1 MKIRPKLPYFLFLF
15 IISIVGCA
23 VLKIDVDVYK
33 GPLNNSEDMQGKQLV
48 AMVAGTKDLLVQLRN
63 NLELESLEKNKEI
76 LQDNEYEKR
85 KELIT
90 NLKGWINVNIVG
102 SATVSG
108 IGYTTDKNGHL
119 VKSAPMQYISR
130 TMQGTTTVI
139 TYTLY
144 GTETVFDTSYDIFTS
159 KLASNVND
167 VLEFFEKETIKKKKN
182 NSEFIKYL
190 ETGEIG
196 ADATKLRDELLSFA
210 ENVLMLVK
218 YRTAMENINFIKDSL
233 KVNSYV
239 TVLQAIGNS
248 IISQLNEL
256 QYQKSYKDKIEKE
269 SAKNN
274 ELWAMKMATTQEPKE
289 VLDGI
294 IKELKERQKKSVEK
308 KKEYKEKIDKEISL
322 LKGVYGD
329 TEFSEIGKHY
339 DNFENEHSHFCGSVT
354 AYVKKKKD
362 AYYRAVAEKE
372 QYKTSEEIFGESEF
386 CEALKELGK
395 EFNDNATES
404 SVVKKIIEET
414 LFKEIKNPQNNRPRS
429 EKLITTKSILEKLQ
443 SKFDTTD
450 NKKFEEILKVIPKVI
465 EQAFAEKQK
474 AVFDED
480 NKLKYATNISK
491 FASDYEKEDKLQEK
505 SKNAEP
511 IIKDNM
517 GKVLA
522 EFNLAE
528 ERPTREAVI
537 WQLILIIDGQKP
549 TTLQT
554 PTETASVGKPVKK
567 KTSGNGQGT
576 TDASE
581 VNSVETP
588 TIKEPVETP
597 GTEETS
603 GSGQGKT
610 DTSKTKQTADAI
622 EILKEYNI
630 SMAVKVADDNGA
642 KDTKDV
648 FDQMVA
654 LLRHQHI
661 QAVRNYG
668 ANSRQANDID
678 EALQLAYSYRSN
690 MVYIRPPSAYLRN
703 SYPSTS
709 LQSNPGLAWKNM
721 LGEHA
726 WRSTPFI
733 DNVLDLTGNKSQRG
747 LAIADIDKQYWQ
759 NINSVRV
766 AGAGRTNYVVAKD
779 DIGNWYVKR
788 YSSDPDDIIQSA
800 KKLALFNLG
809 AAGMMNVDLVNRL
822 NSKIDQEKVQ
832 QSQQDQYGVQDG
844 ESKAPEVTGEKSE
857 ANRTTLEHIFD
868 KYEGQYTEKTNID
881 YDNLRTIL
889 GTSSTQT
896 SSTLETKIVDVWGKD
911 EDTKKV
917 IEKLKSKLT
926 SAAEIN
932 LRSAS
937 KELPENLDEEEKDK
951 KPKDKKT
958 RAERIISALREIKQF
973 HSRLIS
979 GIHDLELT
987 NEPSQKLGEAQKD
1000 KETKEKEETIAK
1012 NEKTTAQDEYDK
1024 VKNDAE
1030 KEPEAKRTRDTA
1042 VGAHTMAQAALG
1054 TATSNFKTAS
1064 DDLESAENAEKFAIK
1079 SATYIVRD
1087 VLMKVVEERI
1097 DVVGNYETGI
1107 IFIGDAIKPNKKE

>member
-1 MKIRPKLPYFLFLF
+1 MKIRPKLPYFLFFF

-33 GPLNNSEDMQGKQLV
+33 GSLSNSEDMQGKQLV

-102 SATVSG
+102 TATVSG

-139 TYTLY
+139 TYTLNFKD
-144 GTETVFDTSYDIFTS
+144 TTFDTSYDIFTS

-167 VLEFFEKETIKKKKN
+167 VLEFFAVKEKKN
-182 NSEFIKYL
+182 NTEFMKYL
-190 ETGEIG
+190 EEGEIG
-196 ADATKLRDELLSFA
+196 TDTTKLRDELLSFA

-218 YRTAMENINFIKDSL
+218 YRTAMENISFIKDSL

-256 QYQKSYKDKIEKE
+256 QYQKAYEDKIQKP
-269 SAKNN
+269 SAMKN
-274 ELWAMKMATTQEPKE
+274 ELWAMKQATTPQPNE

-294 IKELKERQKKSVEK
+294 LKEVEASGEKAMEEMKIIK
-308 KKEYKEKIDKEISL
+308 KKL
-322 LKGVYGD
+322 
-329 TEFSEIGKHY
+329 
-339 DNFENEHSHFCGSVT
+339 
-354 AYVKKKKD
+354 
-362 AYYRAVAEKE
+362 
-372 QYKTSEEIFGESEF
+372 Q
-386 CEALKELGK
+386 ELGAPFTGRTEV
-395 EFNDNATES
+395 EFNDYYGTSTKISEYVTKMKDEYLDKSGTWTTAYELLREDS
-404 SVVKKIIEET
+404 LEDKYAGVKSRRPFYTILYKDILKNGTPTTMVNFIGSITAKLEEEINKEIREET
-414 LFKEIKNPQNNRPRS
+414 TMPIEDSPRIKYLSDVKSYLSDDKDVKDFSAKVGSDAPENLYKKQLYEKFLNEKFVERNNSKDDYNKAIKVKEEADKFL
-429 EKLITTKSILEKLQ
+429 EAKDKKTKLTNAKDKILEVKSDVLSKFNTTK
-443 SKFDTTD
+443 
-450 NKKFEEILKVIPKVI
+450 
-465 EQAFAEKQK
+465 
-474 AVFDED
+474 
-480 NKLKYATNISK
+480 
-491 FASDYEKEDKLQEK
+491 
-505 SKNAEP
+505 
-511 IIKDNM
+511 
-517 GKVLA
+517 
-522 EFNLAE
+522 
-528 ERPTREAVI
+528 ERPTSEIVI
-537 WQLILIIDGQKP
+537 WQLKAVLQAKGSDTAKNDADGEAYKDISQVV
-549 TTLQT
+549 
-554 PTETASVGKPVKK
+554 TECTQSIM
-567 KTSGNGQGT
+567 
-576 TDASE
+576 D
-581 VNSVETP
+581 
-588 TIKEPVETP
+588 I
-597 GTEETS
+597 
-603 GSGQGKT
+603 
-610 DTSKTKQTADAI
+610 
-622 EILKEYNI
+622 
-630 SMAVKVADDNGA
+630 KVADDNDA

-788 YSSDPDDIIQSA
+788 YSSNPEDIIQSA
-800 KKLALFNLG
+800 KKLALFNLN
-809 AAGMMNVDLVNRL
+809 AMMNPDLVSRL
-822 NSKIDQEKVQ
+822 SSKIDKV
-832 QSQQDQYGVQDG
+832 
-844 ESKAPEVTGEKSE
+844 PEVAGKKPE
-857 ANRTTLEHIFD
+857 ANRSTLEQIFD

-987 NEPSQKLGEAQKD
+987 KGPNEELDEA
-1000 KETKEKEETIAK
+1000 TKEKNLTSAK
-1012 NEKTTAQDEYDK
+1012 
-1024 VKNDAE
+1024 
-1030 KEPEAKRTRDTA
+1030 
-1042 VGAHTMAQAALG
+1042 
-1054 TATSNFKTAS
+1054 
-1064 DDLESAENAEKFAIK
+1064 NAEKFAIK

-1107 IFIGDAIKPNKKE
+1107 IFIGDAIKKNK